1 MDYYSDYR
9 ANILVKSQ
17 WVRMGSRS
25 KVSIDEMLV
34 WLRRFELG
42 DPVEKIAKDIKRD
55 VHAVLKYLAQARK
68 EADLRTARQNLL
80 TKALIM
86 HNDDMLKL
94 IINIIQTLEV
104 PNSQVVT
111 RQDEQGNWQDIPLT
125 ALKCI
130 HPKVVQERLGHAS
143 IKVTLDTYSHVT
155 PGIQQAAANRFDEI
169 LLVTKDRGK

>member
-1 MDYYSDYR
+1 
-9 ANILVKSQ
+9 
-17 WVRMGSRS
+17 
-25 KVSIDEMLV
+25 
-34 WLRRFELG
+34 
-42 DPVEKIAKDIKRD
+42 
-55 VHAVLKYLAQARK
+55 
-68 EADLRTARQNLL
+68 
-80 TKALIM
+80 M